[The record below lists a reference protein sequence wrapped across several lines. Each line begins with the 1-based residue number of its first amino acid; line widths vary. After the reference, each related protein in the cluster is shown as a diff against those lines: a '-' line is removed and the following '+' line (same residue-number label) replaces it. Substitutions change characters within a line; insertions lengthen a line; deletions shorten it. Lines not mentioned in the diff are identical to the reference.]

1 MSRFT
6 DDAIGQSN
14 QTQFDGLGTTYEN
27 KQDYVLSVTDATGS
41 TDTDSDTATVENTVA
56 LVEDLQAQLKAS
68 EEREQVL
75 KDALR
80 LQVRRCYCY
89 EGGWRWLAYESE
101 IATLR
106 AELDGTYDDMHFLS
120 TMNLSLLDQA
130 ESDAATIEEKD
141 AYIAHLEK
149 VAGVS
154 GVAEVSSFAQHW
166 GI

>member
-1 MSRFT
+1 
-6 DDAIGQSN
+6 
-14 QTQFDGLGTTYEN
+14 
-27 KQDYVLSVTDATGS
+27 
-41 TDTDSDTATVENTVA
+41 
-56 LVEDLQAQLKAS
+56 
-68 EEREQVL
+68 
-75 KDALR
+75 
-80 LQVRRCYCY
+80 
-89 EGGWRWLAYESE
+89 
-101 IATLR
+101 
-106 AELDGTYDDMHFLS
+106 MHFLS